1 MNKLGIVF
9 ITLIFISKVGAQS
22 STFAIADS
30 LYQVGNYSKAIQS
43 YKKLE
48 NNSYTSTQIAK
59 AYKALGNSKKAIENY
74 EKVLRVDSLNT
85 LVLYD
90 YGKLLFSAGKLE
102 KSLVIFEQLQLKDT
116 LNPNFHY
123 QIGLAKEGLQQ
134 EDFID
139 SYEKAFQLDP
149 QHQKSSYKIIKN
161 YIETKDFDKAKEII
175 KIGLQNNEDDAK
187 IIGFNA
193 LLFYALK
200 EYRKALLWFEK
211 LIDRKK
217 ATQYVYEKAAFSA
230 YRIGQILKSIA
241 YYEEAL
247 KRDKGNYFYHS
258 QLGKL
263 YYQDGIIE
271 KAEYHAS
278 QAIIAKMIDPS
289 GDYYILGLV
298 HFDRKEHG
306 KAIKLFN
313 MALEENPQYEAAQ
326 FQLALCSDSYYS
338 DLNEKLKMYERFIE
352 KFPKA
357 KIELKTIVNTRI
369 RELKAEIHLK
379 GE

>member
-175 KIGLQNNEDDAK
+175 KIGLQNNEDDA
-187 IIGFNA
+187 
-193 LLFYALK
+193 
-200 EYRKALLWFEK
+200 
-211 LIDRKK
+211 
-217 ATQYVYEKAAFSA
+217 
-230 YRIGQILKSIA
+230 
-241 YYEEAL
+241 
-247 KRDKGNYFYHS
+247 
-258 QLGKL
+258 
-263 YYQDGIIE
+263 
-271 KAEYHAS
+271 
-278 QAIIAKMIDPS
+278 
-289 GDYYILGLV
+289 
-298 HFDRKEHG
+298 
-306 KAIKLFN
+306 
-313 MALEENPQYEAAQ
+313 
-326 FQLALCSDSYYS
+326 
-338 DLNEKLKMYERFIE
+338 
-352 KFPKA
+352 
-357 KIELKTIVNTRI
+357 
-369 RELKAEIHLK
+369 
-379 GE
+379 